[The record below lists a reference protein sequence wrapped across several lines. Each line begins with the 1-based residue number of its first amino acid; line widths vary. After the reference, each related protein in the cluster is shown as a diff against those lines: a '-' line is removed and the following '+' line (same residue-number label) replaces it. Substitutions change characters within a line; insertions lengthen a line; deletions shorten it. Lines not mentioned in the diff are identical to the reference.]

1 MLELRKANGISEKEK
16 RLLQKKAKLEIDLA
30 RLQKAARDAARRD
43 DTRRKI
49 VIGAALLKGIE
60 EGKISED
67 IGKRLVGTFATDRDR
82 KLFDGF
88 VFKPSESGEV
98 DSLQQE

>member
-1 MLELRKANGISEKEK
+1 MLELKKRNEIREK
-16 RLLQKKAKLEIDLA
+16 RLLQKKAKLESDLA

-49 VIGAALLKGIE
+49 VIGAAFLKAIQ
-60 EGKISED
+60 EGKIQED
-67 IGKRLVGTFATDRDR
+67 MGPRLVATFATERD
-82 KLFDGF
+82 KILFEGF
-88 VFKPSESGEV
+88 VFKPTESGEV